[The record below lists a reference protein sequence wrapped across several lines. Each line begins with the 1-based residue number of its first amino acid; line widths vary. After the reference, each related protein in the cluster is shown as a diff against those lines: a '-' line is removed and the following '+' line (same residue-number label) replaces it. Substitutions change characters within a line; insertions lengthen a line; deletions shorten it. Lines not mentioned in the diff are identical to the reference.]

1 MSTVT
6 AVSDAAARYRRL
18 IDDGLAGRRGEGP
31 EWLSAR
37 RREAASRFTAAGF
50 PSSRDE
56 AWRYTPLQ
64 GLLGRNLLQAGTDT
78 GAPDWVDVGELLLQ
92 QTRVCR
98 LTFVD
103 GRFVPHL
110 SRIVPVGAG
119 SRAGSLRVALQEG
132 PQDSLPATED
142 THAFAAMNTALFED
156 GAHVHV
162 AAEQHVPVGIE
173 LLFVASG
180 RSDTMHHPRNLVTLD
195 AGASATVIERY
206 AGLGNSQHFTNALT
220 DVALGQ
226 DAQLVHLRVQE
237 DGAAA
242 HHLGSVR
249 VRQGGGSRYQGF
261 AASLG
266 GAWSRCEH
274 RVDFTAPGASFAL
287 DGLYLAGD
295 RQLVDHHLDIRHAV
309 PGCTS
314 RVTFKGLLHG
324 AGRAVFDGRIVV
336 EKDAQQTD
344 AALNNANLLLSR
356 NAEVDTKPQLEIWA
370 DDVRCSHGAAVGQLD
385 PTQLFYLRSRGI
397 PEARARELLCVGFA
411 QEILD
416 ACPVPELRARL
427 EDVVTARVGASC

>member
-6 AVSDAAARYRRL
+6 AVSDPAARYRQL
-18 IDDGLAGRRGEGP
+18 IDDGLAGRRDEGP
-31 EWLSAR
+31 EWLNAL
-37 RREAASRFTAAGF
+37 RREAASRFAAAGI

-64 GLLGRNLLQAGTDT
+64 GLLGRNLAPAGPDTD
-78 GAPDWVDVGELLLQ
+78 APDWVDVGGLLLQ
-92 QTRVCR
+92 QTRVSR

-103 GRFVPHL
+103 GHFAPHL
-110 SRIVPVGAG
+110 SRLLPVGAG
-119 SRAGSLRVALQEG
+119 NRAGSLRVALQEG
-132 PQDSLPATED
+132 PRERLPAIED
-142 THAFAAMNTALFED
+142 AHAFAAMNTALFED

-162 AAEQHVPVGIE
+162 AAEQRVPVVIE

-180 RSDTMHHPRNLVTLD
+180 RSDAMHHPRNLVTLD
-195 AGASATVIERY
+195 AGAAATVIERY
-206 AGLGNSQHFTNALT
+206 AGLGDSRHFTNVVT

-226 DAQLVHLRVQE
+226 GAQLVHLRVQE
-237 DGAAA
+237 DGATA

-261 AASLG
+261 VASLG

-274 RVDFTAPGASFAL
+274 RVEFTDPGASFAL
-287 DGLYLAGD
+287 AGLYLAGD

-336 EKDAQQTD
+336 EKAAQKTD
-344 AALNNANLLLSR
+344 AGLTNANLLLSR

-370 DDVRCSHGAAVGQLD
+370 DDVKCSHGAAVGQLD
-385 PTQLFYLRSRGI
+385 PTQLFYLRSRGL
-397 PEARARELLCVGFA
+397 PEARAREMLCIGFA

-416 ACPVPELRARL
+416 ACAVPELRARL
-427 EDVVTARVGASC
+427 EDVVVARLGASC